1 MTAKPQN
8 RVFGKQKRQ
17 HTIIVASGDTV
28 RHMTVRPWMAAL
40 AVCLVGVFSIGYLL
54 ATSYLVLRD
63 DLIGATMARQARMQY
78 DYEDRI
84 AALRAQVDRVTSR
97 QLLDQQVDEEKVDKL
112 MEQQQALSSRHGK
125 LDALLD
131 RAENSGLMNKDVT
144 GANAAAAKGDHAE
157 LTGGLKSI
165 EKLLSSGR
173 PADATPDN
181 STLAYVPA
189 PETVADHADRVFSRV
204 TLSLK
209 HIEQDQLTRV
219 RHLTTGASETVVVAE
234 QDLVLTPP
242 EPVKVVAP
250 EKASGLVPVEDTK
263 KNELEKRV
271 EGFIDD
277 LIAQDVNSP
286 EFGKRVDAIAAM
298 GQKEIRDAAGQSNR
312 FLDRPVRAMS
322 TDTGV
327 GADLLQLRKT
337 VEELDPGRN
346 GKLIGGNDGFLSKL
360 FGGSP
365 LKQYFRKYQSSQS
378 HIQGILKSL
387 SSGKDELLMDNAAI
401 DTERANLWNAMGRLE
416 QMIYLS
422 KAMDTKLED
431 KANELDHTDPAKAK
445 AIRETALFYVRQRT
459 QDLLTQMAV
468 TVQGYLAL
476 DLVKKNN
483 VELVKGVDRASTT
496 TVSALRTAVTVAQAL
511 TNQKLV
517 LDQITA
523 INTTTAGLI
532 DSTGQLLKSNTA
544 AIHEQAANST
554 IPVETLQRAFQNIYD
569 TMDAID
575 TFKLKALDSMKTT
588 VNTLSNEVEKSKG
601 YIARAEGAAQNQ
613 GGAVSETFKLEAM

>member
-1 MTAKPQN
+1 MATETA
-8 RVFGKQKRQ
+8 
-17 HTIIVASGDTV
+17 
-28 RHMTVRPWMAAL
+28 
-40 AVCLVGVFSIGYLL
+40 
-54 ATSYLVLRD
+54 
-63 DLIGATMARQARMQY
+63 
-78 DYEDRI
+78 
-84 AALRAQVDRVTSR
+84 
-97 QLLDQQVDEEKVDKL
+97 
-112 MEQQQALSSRHGK
+112 
-125 LDALLD
+125 
-131 RAENSGLMNKDVT
+131 
-144 GANAAAAKGDHAE
+144 
-157 LTGGLKSI
+157 
-165 EKLLSSGR
+165 
-173 PADATPDN
+173 
-181 STLAYVPA
+181 
-189 PETVADHADRVFSRV
+189 
-204 TLSLK
+204 
-209 HIEQDQLTRV
+209 
-219 RHLTTGASETVVVAE
+219 VAE

-250 EKASGLVPVEDTK
+250 EKAAGLVPVEDAK
-263 KNELEKRV
+263 KTELEKRV
-271 EGFIDD
+271 DGFIDD

-312 FLDRPVRAMS
+312 FLDRPVRAIS
-322 TDTGV
+322 SESGV
-327 GADLLQLRKT
+327 GADLLALRKT

-346 GKLIGGNDGFLSKL
+346 GKLVGGNDGFLAKL

-378 HIQGILKSL
+378 HINGILKSL

-401 DTERANLWNAMGRLE
+401 DTERANLWASMGRLE

-422 KAMDTKLED
+422 KAMDAKLED
-431 KANELDHTDPAKAK
+431 KANELDHSDPAKAK
-445 AIRETALFYVRQRT
+445 AVRETALFYVRQRT

-523 INTTTAGLI
+523 LNTTTAGLI
-532 DSTGQLLKSNTA
+532 DSTGALLKSNTA

-601 YIARAEGAAQNQ
+601 YIARAEGATQNQ
-613 GGAVSETFKLEAM
+613 GGGGADTFKLEAM